1 MLSALPLADRYGA
14 LGEDFFTRVDPSP
27 LADPYLVAVSA
38 PACGLVGVD
47 PATLGEPESLAALA
61 GNAVLPNSRPLAAV
75 YAGHQ
80 FGVWA
85 GRLGDGRALLLGD
98 APAKAASGYR
108 ALGGSDQQLLDFDR
122 WELQLKLRQRTPP
135 LSSIGKTASALP
147 QAVCRSI
154 TPMRSGGSK
163 ASGK

>member
-1 MLSALPLADRYGA
+1 MNAPLARPPVAQPMQAPRPAAADAGPAPTGPVLAALPLADRYGA

-47 PATLGEPESLAALA
+47 PVSLGEPESLAALA
-61 GNAVLPNSRPLAAV
+61 GNTVLPQSRPLAAV

-85 GRLGDGRALLLGD
+85 GRL
-98 APAKAASGYR
+98 
-108 ALGGSDQQLLDFDR
+108 
-122 WELQLKLRQRTPP
+122 
-135 LSSIGKTASALP
+135 
-147 QAVCRSI
+147 
-154 TPMRSGGSK
+154 
-163 ASGK
+163 